1 MHYVLGNVEASLED
15 LDAAS
20 KHARF
25 QNMVAANLKIVDQQ
39 NMLNKNSGLMI
50 EKDSSLLAN
59 TIL

>member
-1 MHYVLGNVEASLED
+1 
-15 LDAAS
+15 
-20 KHARF
+20 
-25 QNMVAANLKIVDQQ
+25 MVAANLKIVDQQ